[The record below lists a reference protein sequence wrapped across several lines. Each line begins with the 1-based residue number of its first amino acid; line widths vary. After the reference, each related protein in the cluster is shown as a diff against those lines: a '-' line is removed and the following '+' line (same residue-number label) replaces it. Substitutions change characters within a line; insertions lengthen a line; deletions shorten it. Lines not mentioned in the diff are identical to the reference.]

1 MIPSGSKPSD
11 NESSA
16 PRVRALERDGAG
28 KLLRKCCPSDEG
40 KGEEEKGAGGWGVGK
55 LPRLD
60 CAFRNFISCTI

>member
-1 MIPSGSKPSD
+1 MIPSDSKLSD

-16 PRVRALERDGAG
+16 PRVRALERDSAG
-28 KLLRKCCPSDEG
+28 KLLQKCCPSDEG
-40 KGEEEKGAGGWGVGK
+40 NGEEERGEGE